1 MPPPFCTSLTPLDPV
16 SFVAGIIGIS
26 VVVTAAAAVPA
37 RRAARVDPALTLR
50 EGVSRVLSTQAT

>member
-1 MPPPFCTSLTPLDPV
+1 MRYLRDVLWDGGVRVPGIRTAAGVC
-16 SFVAGIIGIS
+16 VAIGIC

-50 EGVSRVLSTQAT
+50 EG